1 MALVTE
7 NVTTTPLSDLLPW
20 QRRIAEAALAARER
34 GERLTVLMPRRPG
47 RAVLERWLQDNG
59 LIATHPTTL
68 APAAVAQGLEQGAH
82 NASGAGSSPARRTEE
97 FDEHDD
103 PT

>member
-1 MALVTE
+1 MTE
-7 NVTTTPLSDLLPW
+7 DVTTTPLSDLLPW

-68 APAAVAQGLEQGAH
+68 ADAPVAQGLEHVTH
-82 NASGAGSSPARRTEE
+82 NDSVPGSSPGRRT
-97 FDEHDD
+97 DGD
-103 PT
+103 T